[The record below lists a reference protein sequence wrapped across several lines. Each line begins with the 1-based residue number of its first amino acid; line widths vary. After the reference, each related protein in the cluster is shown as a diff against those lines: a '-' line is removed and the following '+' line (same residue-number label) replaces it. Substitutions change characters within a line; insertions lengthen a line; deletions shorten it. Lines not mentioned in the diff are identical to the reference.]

1 MVSIIISVNNN
12 EILNSFFMPCFLQTQ
27 DILRQ
32 YNLPE
37 MELVPVQGNE
47 SIFKN
52 YAHGQTIA
60 KFPIKAYIHQD
71 VNLMEP
77 NWIFKVLS
85 AFADNPEYG
94 LFGFVGTT
102 KLNNRGF
109 WWESGREYIRGE
121 LFSGKEKANWNFC
134 PIPSVV
140 QAECVDSFFLVSN
153 RILNWN
159 EKARGFHACD
169 MEICRTAK
177 AQGFKIG
184 IIPHKAWHIG
194 EIRTMEGVSEL
205 IEEYYQR
212 WGL

>member
-1 MVSIIISVNNN
+1 MISVIISLNNT
-12 EILNSFFMPCFLQTQ
+12 EMLNSFFMPCFLQTQ
-27 DILRQ
+27 EILKG
-32 YNLPE
+32 YKLPE
-37 MELVPVQGNE
+37 MELVFVQGSE
-47 SIFKN
+47 SIFRN
-52 YAHGQTIA
+52 YSEGQAKA

-102 KLNNRGF
+102 KLNKRGF

-121 LFSGKEKANWNFC
+121 LFSGKEKADWSFC
-134 PIPSVV
+134 PISSVV
-140 QAECVDSFFLVSN
+140 QAECVDSYFLVSN
-153 RILNWN
+153 RHLNWN

-169 MEICRTAK
+169 MEICRTAA

-184 IIPHKAWHIG
+184 VIPHKAWHIG
-194 EIRTMEGVSEL
+194 EIRTMAGVDEL
-205 IEEYYQR
+205 IEEYYKR
-212 WGL
+212 WNL